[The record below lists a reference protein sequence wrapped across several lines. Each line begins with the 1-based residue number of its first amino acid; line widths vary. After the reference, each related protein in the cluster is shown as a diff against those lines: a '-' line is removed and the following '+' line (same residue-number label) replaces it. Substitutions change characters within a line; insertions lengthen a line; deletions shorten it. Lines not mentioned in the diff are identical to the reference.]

1 MNSETVSCQFFL
13 KWRYRESTY
22 AEHFSAGSRIGWL
35 TVLFTASSIIKKST
49 QWNPKFI
56 KVDVWR
62 IIEWNKIF
70 HTINSSKLIFN
81 FNAVLCFIFSFSSNF
96 SLEQLLDTSLN
107 KKWYSNVGKLWNK
120 VVVIKKVLLCQIDQ
134 KKVLNYN

>member
-1 MNSETVSCQFFL
+1 MTWIQRQWVVSFS
-13 KWRYRESTY
+13 WNEDTESQHMQNT
-22 AEHFSAGSRIGWL
+22 SRIGSRIGWL

-70 HTINSSKLIFN
+70 HTINSS
-81 FNAVLCFIFSFSSNF
+81 
-96 SLEQLLDTSLN
+96 
-107 KKWYSNVGKLWNK
+107 
-120 VVVIKKVLLCQIDQ
+120 
-134 KKVLNYN
+134 